1 MSRLFIAQALRPEQ
15 AAQAYPLLQ
24 SAFPALTLSRWT
36 EFVRSQTRTNP
47 KPAER
52 AKGIMAIQ
60 SDRGYIHGLFS
71 YSVAPDLQHGRVLL
85 VDNFV
90 AVDLVES
97 DAAVQALRQ
106 AMEEVAA
113 RLDCQAIRLHAAV
126 SGDGLGPVLSDKGQA
141 FGGVR
146 RWLESVCYCGDPLG
160 AEQPSP
166 RRGTVYPLRRRPT

>member
-36 EFVRSQTRTNP
+36 EFVRIQTRTDP
-47 KPAER
+47 KPADR

-71 YSVAPDLQHGRVLL
+71 YSIAPDLQHGRVLL

-90 AVDLVES
+90 AVGLVES
-97 DAAVQALRQ
+97 DAAIRALRQ

-113 RLDCQAIRLHAAV
+113 RLDCRVIRLHAAG
-126 SGDGLGPVLSDKGQA
+126 SGDGLGAALSDKGRV
-141 FGGVR
+141 FGGAR
-146 RWLESVCYCGDPLG
+146 RWLESVCYCGDLLG
-160 AEQPSP
+160 GEQPSS